1 MHERLIARL
10 QSVAG
15 LTSDERA
22 ALNSV
27 PHKVRTLGDRE
38 SILQEGDKA
47 SNCVALMSGFLYRQ
61 RIIGDRR
68 QILSLHVPGDIPDL
82 MTLYL
87 PTMDHDLISVGQ
99 STVAVAPHSALKS
112 LFEKHPS
119 LVHIFWRE
127 TLIDAAIFRH
137 WVGNLGA
144 MDAFH
149 RVGQLF
155 CELAVRLEFVGLFEK
170 NSFSFPLTQ
179 YDVASVCGL
188 SKVHTN
194 RTIQVLRKQ
203 RLLIWRDDMVE
214 LPNREELE
222 AAAEFSADYLQRKAK
237 SV

>member
-15 LTSDERA
+15 LTEDERS

-27 PHKVRTLGDRE
+27 PHTIRKLGDRE

-47 SNCVALMSGFLYRQ
+47 SNCVALMDGFLYRQ
-61 RIIGDRR
+61 KIVGDRR
-68 QILSLHVPGDIPDL
+68 QILSVHVPGDIPDL

-87 PTMDHDLISVGQ
+87 STMDHDLISAGE
-99 STVAVAPHSALKS
+99 STVATVPHSALKS
-112 LFEKHPS
+112 LFEKRPS
-119 LVHIFWRE
+119 LVHSFWRE

-149 RVGQLF
+149 RVAQLF
-155 CELAVRLEFVGLFEK
+155 CEIAVRLEFVGLLAQ
-170 NSFSFPLTQ
+170 NSFSFPFTQ
-179 YDVASVCGL
+179 EDVGSACGL

-194 RTIQVLRKQ
+194 RTLQVLRKQ
-203 RLLIWRDDMVE
+203 RLLVWRGETVS

-222 AAAEFSADYLQRKAK
+222 AAADFNADYLQRKAK
-237 SV
+237 IA